1 MFVVK
6 HITTGDIIKRTNTF
20 DAAIQALRTFL
31 GKYPRINDY
40 EVEIKEI
47 RN

>member
-1 MFVVK
+1 MFIVK
-6 HITTGDIIKRTNTF
+6 HITTGDIIERTSTF

-31 GKYPRINDY
+31 DKYTRINDY